1 MRNSWVKSLDDHTN
15 FLCGIEFLWKYQ
27 DSDAGGTFMEITLGE
42 ATKLL
47 DNIMS
52 NYSQW
57 HTERAPTSKK
67 VNSVE
72 QISSLSEKVDA
83 PMKLAA
89 NKSAPIDFNDVHLS
103 TLIEQNSD
111 AIDVNFIS
119 RNNFNNNAYR
129 GNFNPR
135 PFPSNSSN
143 NYGNSYG
150 NPSYNNNRNTSDLE
164 NTIKEFINTQKKINA
179 TIEEKLNKIDDMS
192 RSIDRISHDEKISR

>member
-1 MRNSWVKSLDDHTN
+1 
-15 FLCGIEFLWKYQ
+15 
-27 DSDAGGTFMEITLGE
+27 MEITLGE

-47 DNIMS
+47 DNIMA

-72 QISSLSEKVDA
+72 EISSLSEKVDA
-83 PMKLAA
+83 LMKLVAS
-89 NKSAPIDFNDVHLS
+89 KSAPIDFNDIPLS

-135 PFPSNSSN
+135 PSPSSSSN

-150 NPSYNNNRNTSDLE
+150 NQSYNNNRNTSDLE
-164 NTIKEFINTQKKINA
+164 NNIKEFINTQKAFN
-179 TIEEKLNKIDDMS
+179 TLIEEKLNKIDDLS
-192 RSIDRISHDEKISR
+192 RSVDRISHDVETLKMKKFVPKVEE